1 MLNRAIL
8 MGRLTAT
15 PELRTTPAGIPVT
28 SFNIAVDRPY
38 SRNTE
43 RQTDFIDIVAWRSNA
58 EFICKYF
65 QKGSPIVVEGRIQ
78 VSSYTTR
85 EGEKR
90 RRFEVVAD
98 NVNFVVGAPRN
109 DAAQSQQGYGYQ
121 QAPQAAAPAQAG
133 GAQPGYYQEPV
144 PDTSAVAFS
153 SGNADDFSEIIGG
166 EDDLPF

>member
-1 MLNRAIL
+1 MLNKAIL

-28 SFNIAVDRPY
+28 SFSIAVDRPF
-38 SRNTE
+38 SKGAE
-43 RQTDFIDIVAWRSNA
+43 RQTDFIDIVAWRSSA
-58 EFICKYF
+58 EFVCKYF

-98 NVNFVVGAPRN
+98 NINFVVGAPRN
-109 DAAQSQQGYGYQ
+109 DAVQSQQGYGYQ
-121 QAPQAAAPAQAG
+121 QAPQAAPAQAG
-133 GAQPGYYQEPV
+133 GAQAGYYQEPV

>member
-1 MLNRAIL
+1 MLNKAIL

-28 SFNIAVDRPY
+28 SFSIAVDRPY

-43 RQTDFIDIVAWRSNA
+43 RQTDFIDIVAWRGNA
-58 EFICKYF
+58 EFVCKYF

-90 RRFEVVAD
+90 RRFEVIAD
-98 NVNFVVGAPRN
+98 SINFLVGAPRS
-109 DAAQSQQGYGYQ
+109 DAAQAQQGYGYQ
-121 QAPQAAAPAQAG
+121 QAPQAAPAQAG
-133 GAQPGYYQEPV
+133 NQEPI

>member
-1 MLNRAIL
+1 

-15 PELRTTPAGIPVT
+15 PELRTTPNGIPVT
-28 SFNIAVDRPY
+28 SFSIAVDRPAA
-38 SRNTE
+38 RGAE
-43 RQTDFIDIVAWRSNA
+43 RQTDFIDIVAWRSSA
-58 EFICKYF
+58 EFVCKYF

-78 VSSYTTR
+78 VSSYTSR

-98 NVNFVVGAPRN
+98 NINFVVGAPRN
-109 DAAQSQQGYGYQ
+109 DQSQQGYGYQ
-121 QAPQAAAPAQAG
+121 QPAAPAQAAPAPG
-133 GAQPGYYQEPV
+133 RTAAQPGFYQEPV
-144 PDTSAVAFS
+144 PDTSVAFS

>member
-8 MGRLTAT
+8 MGRLVAA
-15 PELRTTPAGIPVT
+15 PELRTTPNGIAVT
-28 SFNIAVDRPY
+28 SFRIAVDRPV
-38 SRNTE
+38 SRGAE
-43 RQTDFIDIVAWRSNA
+43 RQADFIDIVAWRNTA
-58 EFICKYF
+58 EFVCKYF

-78 VSSYTTR
+78 VSNYNTR

-90 RRFEVVAD
+90 SRVEVVAD

-109 DAAQSQQGYGYQ
+109 DQPQQNYGYQ
-121 QAPQAAAPAQAG
+121 QPAQTRPAMQTG
-133 GAQPGYYQEPV
+133 GYQETIPEA
-144 PDTSAVAFS
+144 SVAFS